1 MLRRTADAAVLSPLS
16 AESVK
21 GRSLRKNVGKRK
33 VIVQY
38 TKEGKVKQFITRV
51 SLTQGKKCLIKFS
64 DICSVL

>member
-1 MLRRTADAAVLSPLS
+1 MFRRTADAAVLSPIS

-38 TKEGKVKQFITRV
+38 TKEGKVIQFIARG
-51 SLTQGKKCLIKFS
+51 SLTREKN
-64 DICSVL
+64 V

>member
-33 VIVQY
+33 LIVQY

-51 SLTQGKKCLIKFS
+51 SLTHGCKMPNQ
-64 DICSVL
+64 V